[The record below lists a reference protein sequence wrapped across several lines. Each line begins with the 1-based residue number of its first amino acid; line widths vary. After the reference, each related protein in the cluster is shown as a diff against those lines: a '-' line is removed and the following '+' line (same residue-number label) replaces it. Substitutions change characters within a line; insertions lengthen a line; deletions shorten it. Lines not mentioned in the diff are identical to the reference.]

1 MLKNTGAYKTKQRDI
16 VLSCIMKNKDEHFT
30 VDEIVEL
37 LKKVETPVGKS
48 TVYRYLNILASEG
61 MVRKYISD
69 DGTPTCYQYSDEGCS
84 CTYHLRCNS
93 CGLLLHAH
101 DDTTKTISDTLSKLY
116 SFTLDN
122 SKTIFYGFCKKC
134 GGN

>member
-1 MLKNTGAYKTKQRDI
+1 MKNTGSYKTKQRDI
-16 VLSCIMKNKDEHFT
+16 VLSCIIKNKDNHFT

-37 LKKVETPVGKS
+37 LKKDDTPVGKS

-69 DGTPTCYQYSDEGCS
+69 DVSPTSYQYSDEACN

-93 CGLLLHAH
+93 CGELLHAH
-101 DDTTKTISDTLSKLY
+101 DDTPKIISETILKLY
-116 SFTLDN
+116 SFTLDS